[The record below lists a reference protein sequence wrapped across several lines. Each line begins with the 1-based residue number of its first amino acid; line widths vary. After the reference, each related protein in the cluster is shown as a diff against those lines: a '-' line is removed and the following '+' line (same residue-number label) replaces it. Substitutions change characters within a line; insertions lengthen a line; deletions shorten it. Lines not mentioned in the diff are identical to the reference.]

1 MEAHA
6 EDLPERSAVI
16 RTGVSNELIAILA
29 VGVMLGGLV
38 FTTASWS
45 RDDIRVVRDDMQ
57 VLRDDMHVLRDD
69 VRMLRDEVRD
79 VHSGL
84 SDLRERVA
92 RIETLLEERSD
103 LRPGR

>member
-6 EDLPERSAVI
+6 KDLPERSAVI
-16 RTGVSNELIAILA
+16 RSGVSSELIAILA

-57 VLRDDMHVLRDD
+57 VLRGD
-69 VRMLRDEVRD
+69 VRMLRDEVRGVQSD
-79 VHSGL
+79 L

-92 RIETLLEERSD
+92 RIESLLEERSD